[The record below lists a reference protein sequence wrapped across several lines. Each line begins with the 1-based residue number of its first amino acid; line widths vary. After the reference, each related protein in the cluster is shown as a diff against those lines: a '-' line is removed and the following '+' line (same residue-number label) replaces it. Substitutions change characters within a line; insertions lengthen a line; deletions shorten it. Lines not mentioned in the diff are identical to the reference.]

1 MSSLWDAFKP
11 RHFASNVKNK
21 VDNLSTMSKV
31 KQIEFIY
38 DPKRFSSNVKSKVKK
53 VALFS
58 HLNKNLSISRW
69 RVIAS
74 TYRSQIWTWLH
85 HLHQRIWLLTSEL
98 RGNALLIWV
107 SVSQLKWTTLV
118 PKVKAKCRRE
128 VLNIF
133 REHILPPLSDLT
145 FDLIGQ
151 FWDQMM
157 SQRNK
162 KAYKKLRIS
171 IGLHIHWE

>member
-98 RGNALLIWV
+98 RGNALLIWLRCPN
-107 SVSQLKWTTLV
+107 SSGQRLFQKWRQNAGGKFWTSLGTHPTTS
-118 PKVKAKCRRE
+118 
-128 VLNIF
+128 F
-133 REHILPPLSDLT
+133 RSDFWPHWTILRSNDVT
-145 FDLIGQ
+145 T
-151 FWDQMM
+151 
-157 SQRNK
+157 K
-162 KAYKKLRIS
+162 
-171 IGLHIHWE
+171 